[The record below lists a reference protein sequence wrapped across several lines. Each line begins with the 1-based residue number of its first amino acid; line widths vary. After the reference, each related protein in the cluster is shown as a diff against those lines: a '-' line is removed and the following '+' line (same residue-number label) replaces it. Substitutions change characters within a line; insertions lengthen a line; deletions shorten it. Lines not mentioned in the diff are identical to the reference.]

1 GCGALRDELET
12 AHNDLHRRLNRDEQ
26 KLLLQITD
34 LQNAI
39 QDEASLRSF
48 FAGFRLACGIH
59 RELAQEPPYS
69 FDRDEERCAEA
80 QYLKEQEE

>member
-1 GCGALRDELET
+1 CGALRDELET

-34 LQNAI
+34 LQ
-39 QDEASLRSF
+39 S
-48 FAGFRLACGIH
+48 GIH

-69 FDRDEERCAEA
+69 FDRDEERRAEA